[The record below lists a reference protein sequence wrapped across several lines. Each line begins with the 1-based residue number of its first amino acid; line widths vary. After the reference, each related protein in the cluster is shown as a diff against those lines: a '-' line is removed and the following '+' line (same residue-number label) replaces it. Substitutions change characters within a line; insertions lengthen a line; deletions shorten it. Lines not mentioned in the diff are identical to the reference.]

1 MSRKPRGDRPDAVT
15 ERDPETQG
23 SDVAVETEDQSNQP
37 GRLAGTLL
45 MFRDLWRLLRGED
58 ERARKVRWMIGL
70 LRPYRLQV
78 AGMMVALL
86 IATAAALAP
95 PYLAGRAIDDGIRA
109 GDESALTVIVAVF
122 VASVALYWAASYAQ
136 SYLVGWVGQRA
147 LQDLRQRIY
156 VHLQRM
162 SIGFFTRRKPG
173 VLISR
178 LTNDVQAL
186 DSLVTDGV
194 VTLFSS
200 TLTLIGVVAILLA
213 LDVPLALVTFLT
225 FPLLAIGSVVFR
237 IASAGAYRMTREK
250 IADITAYIQETLSGV
265 RVVRAFGR
273 ESQHVERMTEL
284 NEANREANM
293 RTVYLNA
300 AYFPAVELLSA
311 VGTAAI
317 IVYGGYQ
324 AINGN
329 IEIGVVVAFIGY
341 LQLFF
346 DPIQQIS
353 QLYTTYQQG
362 MAALDKIFDLLDTE
376 PDMVDR
382 RGAIDPGRLRGEIEL
397 DGVSFSYARGGD
409 ATSEELATTQA
420 AAAEGGGEPRW
431 AMEDVSLHVPAGQT
445 LALVGETGAGKS
457 TLAKL
462 VARFY
467 DPQRGR
473 VLVDGHDLRDV
484 RSAALRSQFGIVP
497 QEGYLFSGTIRDN
510 IAFGRPDAAEEEILA
525 AARAVGALDYIEGL
539 PNGFD
544 TEIGERGVHLSAGQR
559 QLVAFARALVADP
572 RILILDEATS
582 AVDVRTERQI
592 ERGLERLLAG
602 RTAIVIA
609 HRLSTVRRAGR
620 IVVLSGG
627 RIAESGTHDELIEAG
642 GAYARLYGAWE
653 EQSAA

>member
-1 MSRKPRGDRPDAVT
+1 VT

-23 SDVAVETEDQSNQP
+23 SEVAAETEDQANQP

-45 MFRDLWRLLRGED
+45 LFRDLWRLLRGED
-58 ERARKVRWMIGL
+58 ERARKVRWMLGL

-78 AGMMVALL
+78 AGMVVALL

-109 GDESALTVIVAVF
+109 QDEGALTVIVAVF
-122 VASVALYWAASYAQ
+122 IASVALYWAASYAQ

-200 TLTLIGVVAILLA
+200 TLTLAGVVVILLA

-225 FPLLAIGSVVFR
+225 FPLLAIGSVIFR
-237 IASAGAYRMTREK
+237 IASAGAYRLTREK
-250 IADITAYIQETLSGV
+250 IADITAYLQETLSGV

-324 AINGN
+324 AINGQ
-329 IEIGVVVAFIGY
+329 IAIGVLVAFIGY

-376 PDMVDR
+376 PDMTDR
-382 RGAIDPGRLRGEIEL
+382 PGAIDPGKLRGEIEL
-397 DGVSFSYARGGD
+397 DDVSFSYARGGD
-409 ATSEELATTQA
+409 ATAEELAATQA
-420 AAAEGGGEPRW
+420 KASGADAGGGEPRW

-445 LALVGETGAGKS
+445 VALVGETGAGKS

-473 VLVDGHDLRDV
+473 VLVDGHDLRDL
-484 RSAALRSQFGIVP
+484 RSTALRSQFGIVP
-497 QEGYLFSGTIRDN
+497 QEGYLFSGSIRDN

-525 AARAVGALDYIEGL
+525 AARAVGALDFIERLPDGL
-539 PNGFD
+539 D

-627 RIAESGTHDELIEAG
+627 RIAESGTHDELIAAG
-642 GAYARLYGAWE
+642 GAYARLYGAWQ